1 MFGFKYAD
9 DYVFKINK
17 EREQEAIA
25 KAAGERTSSAPVQDF
40 GALRMQVNFELMH
53 AKINI
58 ESMVKKQFA
67 LMREAHD
74 NMEEKFEIRHTK
86 AEEEI
91 TKIDKNVQIVTAGV

>member
-1 MFGFKYAD
+1 
-9 DYVFKINK
+9 
-17 EREQEAIA
+17 
-25 KAAGERTSSAPVQDF
+25 
-40 GALRMQVNFELMH
+40 MQVNFELMH

-91 TKIDKNVQIVTAGV
+91 TKIDKNV